1 MAMSGKSA
9 AEKRFDEILRR
20 MLRSKPL
27 SRSEI
32 SAKVQARRKAART
45 GKQLGYIDGLV

>member
-1 MAMSGKSA
+1 VASGKAA

-20 MLRSKPL
+20 MLQSKPL

-32 SAKVQARRKAART
+32 SAKIEARRKVGRT
-45 GKQLGYIDGLV
+45 GK